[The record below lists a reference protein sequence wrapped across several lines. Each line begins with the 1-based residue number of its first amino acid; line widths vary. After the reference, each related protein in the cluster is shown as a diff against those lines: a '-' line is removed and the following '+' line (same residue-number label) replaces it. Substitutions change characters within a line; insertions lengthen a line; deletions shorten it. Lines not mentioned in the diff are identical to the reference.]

1 MRYTILCPLLIS
13 SLLIASPAMAGKIG
27 FVDAERAVV
36 EVDEGRAK
44 LAQLDEWAQ
53 PRQERIERLGARV
66 AELRQEIAQKTAVA
80 SEQAVQALQQDELQ
94 ARRDFEDA
102 RRDFERELDAKQNEF
117 LADVAVKVG
126 TVASDYGKAN
136 DFDAIFVLKAQ
147 PLIYVR
153 DTADITDTVIRLYNE
168 RFPR

>member
-1 MRYTILCPLLIS
+1 MRYTVLCALLVS
-13 SLLIASPAMAGKIG
+13 SLLIVSPAMAGKIG

-44 LAQLDEWAQ
+44 LAELDEWAR
-53 PRQERIERLGARV
+53 PRQERIEQLGTRV

-80 SEQAVQALQQDELQ
+80 SEEAIQALQQDELR

-153 DTADITDTVIRLYNE
+153 DTADITDTVIRLYND